1 MGWLLAGW
9 DDMGWLLARFM
20 FRALADVRLFLQY
33 LLSGESCQ
41 KQRERTCSESIG
53 STGEIL

>member
-20 FRALADVRLFLQY
+20 FRALADVGFFFN
-33 LLSGESCQ
+33 
-41 KQRERTCSESIG
+41 IF
-53 STGEIL
+53 